1 MIEYTTP
8 ITESLPREI
17 ALRQKQYEYCRDL
30 LLSFPRPEARQ

>member
-17 ALRQKQYEYCRDL
+17 ALRQKQYEYL
-30 LLSFPRPEARQ
+30 LVSQFIDFAELQA